1 MSNGLFA
8 GRNQIVY
15 GYGRYGYTRGGGKT
29 WHGGVDI
36 VGLDSNIILMPY
48 YHEGD
53 KEIPIKGTVRQARIV
68 TDKSNNTWEWGYYV
82 SVEMDGGQ
90 TPDEVNWLYF
100 CHCSKLLVKQGDRV
114 ISGQQLAIMGNTGNA
129 ALNDPPYSHVHFEAR
144 ATATGKSLDPTAYS
158 GIPNTVGTYTMDGNT
173 NGGITMTQIKAIDV
187 SKHQGTID
195 WKSARNSG
203 IQHAII
209 RAGYGSYLNQKD
221 PKFDANVKGC
231 EDNGINWGAYWYSYA
246 ESVEEAR
253 QEARIF
259 LQVVK
264 GLKPTMP
271 LVYDM
276 EYEPGI
282 LALDNATRT
291 AMVKAFLGE
300 LEAAG
305 YYAMLY
311 CSTNFLKTKLNYKEL
326 TSYDIWAAQYGPSCN
341 SPLPYGIWQY
351 SSTGSVPGISG
362 NVDLDIMYKDY
373 PKIIKNAGLNGWPK
387 TEGNQPGGDGETGG
401 DREPAGETTTPK
413 MQMPVITGLNS
424 TQLTEFASLAAQL
437 QLDMGIE
444 HTAKFQAVTQG
455 DADKILA
462 KTRSLGLEGKY
473 TSSWV

>member
-1 MSNGLFA
+1 M
-8 GRNQIVY
+8 
-15 GYGRYGYTRGGGKT
+15 
-29 WHGGVDI
+29 
-36 VGLDSNIILMPY
+36 
-48 YHEGD
+48 
-53 KEIPIKGTVRQARIV
+53 
-68 TDKSNNTWEWGYYV
+68 
-82 SVEMDGGQ
+82 
-90 TPDEVNWLYF
+90 
-100 CHCSKLLVKQGDRV
+100 
-114 ISGQQLAIMGNTGNA
+114 
-129 ALNDPPYSHVHFEAR
+129 
-144 ATATGKSLDPTAYS
+144 
-158 GIPNTVGTYTMDGNT
+158 
-173 NGGITMTQIKAIDV
+173 
-187 SKHQGTID
+187 
-195 WKSARNSG
+195 
-203 IQHAII
+203 
-209 RAGYGSYLNQKD
+209 
-221 PKFDANVKGC
+221 
-231 EDNGINWGAYWYSYA
+231 
-246 ESVEEAR
+246 
-253 QEARIF
+253 
-259 LQVVK
+259 VK

-311 CSTNFLKTKLNYKEL
+311 CSTNFLKTKLNYNEL

-362 NVDLDIMYKDY
+362 NVDLDIVYKDY
-373 PKIIKNAGLNGWPK
+373 PQIIKNAGLNGWPK

-424 TQLTEFASLAAQL
+424 TQLTEFANLAAQL
-437 QLDMGIE
+437 QIDMGIE

-462 KTRSLGLEGKY
+462 ETRSLGLEGKY